1 MRSSGV
7 YQYPDDPTAGSH
19 GPPLLA
25 LSQQDAPAKTAL
37 LLEVSENAA
46 PAQSHENVDH
56 AYSPKT
62 GRHSAGTNC
71 AFCDGHVRWLRGSSL
86 SSTGSAISP
95 NDQPNDQQ
103 NVTGAAIAPS
113 GSVYNAAGTSDP
125 AFLGT
130 LSPT

>member
-37 LLEVSENAA
+37 LLEVSENAAA

-95 NDQPNDQQ
+95 NDQQ